1 MTYRHHR
8 RYCQLQR
15 PAGRGPIAAPVAMTE
30 EGMVTV
36 GEGSLEM
43 RSRQRARNGR
53 KSNSL
58 KFTQTVLPEGLR

>member
-1 MTYRHHR
+1 
-8 RYCQLQR
+8 
-15 PAGRGPIAAPVAMTE
+15 
-30 EGMVTV
+30 MVTV